1 MDNISKYSETYFTE
15 EQRFKPVWVWAIVI
29 LASVLPWIGLFMQ
42 VILGYK
48 IGDNPAPD
56 LLIIVFW
63 ILFGIGFPLMFY
75 STRLITIV
83 KEDGIYLRYI
93 PFHFKYKIYHFDE
106 IEKFEA
112 KKYSPIFEYGGWG
125 IRYGF
130 KGMAYNVY
138 GNMGI
143 DLNLKNKKKVL
154 IGSQKAE
161 EFYEA
166 IVKAINQENQ

>member
-1 MDNISKYSETYFTE
+1 MNNIYKYSEAYFTE
-15 EQRFKPVWVWAIVI
+15 EQRFKQIWVWAIVI
-29 LASVLPWIGLFMQ
+29 LASALPWIGLFIQ
-42 VILGYK
+42 VILGNQ

-63 ILFGIGFPLMFY
+63 ILFGIVFPLMFY
-75 STRLITIV
+75 STRLITMV

-93 PFHFKYKIYHFDE
+93 PFHFKFKIYPLDE
-106 IEKFEA
+106 INKFEA
-112 KKYSPIFEYGGWG
+112 RKYRPIYEYGGWG

-143 DLNLKNKKKVL
+143 QLTLKNKKKVL
-154 IGSQKAE
+154 IGSQKSD

-166 IVKAINQENQ
+166 IVKAINQKNQ